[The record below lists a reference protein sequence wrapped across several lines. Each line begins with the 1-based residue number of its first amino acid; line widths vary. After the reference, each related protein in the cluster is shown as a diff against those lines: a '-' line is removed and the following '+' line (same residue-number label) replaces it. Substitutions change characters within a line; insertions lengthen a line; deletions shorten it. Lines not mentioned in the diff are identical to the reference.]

1 MADINKHIMLTPSLE
16 KNDAKAKWL
25 IGIFSIVVFAVVT
38 ILGKYNLA
46 GKVDIGFDV
55 HVFAKTNAAINALVS
70 VLLIAGLY
78 FAKQKEYQT
87 HKSIMLMAMIL
98 SILFLLSYICHHLF
112 AGETVYGETDGIK
125 GLSDIEK
132 SAAGSRRTV
141 YLAILLTHIPL
152 AGLALPFIL
161 FAAYR
166 AMTGEYDKHKK
177 LARVIWP
184 VWFYVAVTGVIVYLM
199 ISPYYK

>member
-1 MADINKHIMLTPSLE
+1 MLTPSLE

-25 IGIFSIVVFAVVT
+25 IGIFSVIVFSVVT

-46 GKVDIGFDV
+46 DKKIDLGFDL
-55 HVFAKTNAAINALVS
+55 HIFALVNAVINAIVTLLLV
-70 VLLIAGLY
+70 IGLY
-78 FAKQKEYQT
+78 FAKQKNFEL
-87 HKSIMLMAMIL
+87 HKKVMMTAMVL
-98 SILFLLSYICHHLF
+98 SVLFLVSYICHHLF
-112 AGETVYGETDGIK
+112 AGETMYGETDGIK
-125 GLSDIEK
+125 GLSDAEIA
-132 SAAGSRRTV
+132 AAGSSRTL
-141 YLAILLTHIPL
+141 YLAILITHIPL

-166 AMTGEYDKHKK
+166 ALTGEYDKHKK
-177 LARVIWP
+177 LVRIIWP